1 MADVVDGRV
10 EIAARIDLDP
20 EGLCDRF
27 CGDSLAISIKNLEE
41 PFISA
46 C

>member
-20 EGLCDRF
+20 GALCDPF
-27 CGDSLAISIKNLEE
+27 CRDNLAISIRNLEE

>member
-20 EGLCDRF
+20 EGLCDPF